1 MNWKYCLKQYQYPL
15 IGALV
20 GLLIAI
26 LLITVG
32 FFKSLLIVSLTLAGI
47 WVANYLQQTQL
58 LKRLFK

>member
-1 MNWKYCLKQYQYPL
+1 MNRKYWLKQYQYLL

>member
-1 MNWKYCLKQYQYPL
+1 MNGKYWLKQYQYPL